1 MAYQQAQTNITLK
14 AGADLSSSQY
24 FFVKIDTDGD
34 VVLAGDGQNA
44 IGILQNA
51 PAEGEAANV
60 AISGV
65 SKIVIGTTGTLDS
78 GSVISSDA
86 DGKATVGVST
96 DFALAILIE
105 DTTANGDVV
114 SCLIHKTGA
123 I

>member
-14 AGADLSSSQY
+14 AGADLSAKQY

-34 VVLAGDGQNA
+34 VVLAGNGENA
-44 IGILQNA
+44 IGVLQNA
-51 PAEGEAANV
+51 PAEGEAANIAV
-60 AISGV
+60 AGV
-65 SKIVIGTTGTLDS
+65 SKVIIGDTTSLDS

-86 DGKATVGVST
+86 NGKATLGVST

-105 DTTANGDVV
+105 DTTANDDVV
-114 SCLIHKTGA
+114 SCLIQKTGA

>member
-105 DTTANGDVV
+105 DTTANDDVV
-114 SCLIHKTGA
+114 SCLIQKTGA

>member
-1 MAYQQAQTNITLK
+1 MAYQQAQTKITLK

-34 VVLAGDGQNA
+34 VVLAGNGENA
-44 IGILQNA
+44 IGVLQNA
-51 PAEGEAANV
+51 PAEGEAANIAV
-60 AISGV
+60 AGV
-65 SKIVIGTTGTLDS
+65 SKVIIGDTTSLDS

-86 DGKATVGVST
+86 NGKATLGVST

-105 DTTANGDVV
+105 DTTANDDVV
-114 SCLIHKTGA
+114 SCLIQKTGA

>member
-34 VVLAGDGQNA
+34 VVLAGDGENA

-51 PAEGEAANV
+51 PAEGEAANIAV
-60 AISGV
+60 AGV

-86 DGKATVGVST
+86 NGKANVGASS

-105 DTTANGDVV
+105 DTTANDDVV
-114 SCLIHKTGA
+114 SCLIQKTGA

>member
-14 AGADLSSSQY
+14 AGADLSAKQY
-24 FFVKIDTDGD
+24 FFVKIDANGD
-34 VVLAGDGQNA
+34 VVLAGNGENA
-44 IGILQNA
+44 IGVLQNA
-51 PAEGEAANV
+51 PASGEAANIAV
-60 AISGV
+60 AGV
-65 SKIVIGTTGTLDS
+65 SKVIIGDTTSLDS
-78 GSVISSDA
+78 GVVISSDA
-86 DGKATVGVST
+86 NGKATLGVST

>member
-1 MAYQQAQTNITLK
+1 MAYQQAQTKITLK
-14 AGADLSSSQY
+14 AGADLSAKQY

-51 PAEGEAANV
+51 PASGEAASV

-86 DGKATVGVST
+86 DGKANVGASS

-105 DTTANGDVV
+105 DTSANDDVV